1 MIRLIDPIYIC
12 NCFFSSDFVTFFIFH
27 LFCWIILKLLKELKF
42 LNVVDAEDCK
52 KAQYFVLEYI
62 TNEQNKEITNH
73 HIIDIEK
80 YKKKLY
86 IYPVSEGIS
95 SPLRKLYK

>member
-1 MIRLIDPIYIC
+1 M
-12 NCFFSSDFVTFFIFH
+12 TFFIFH
-27 LFCWIILKLLKELKF
+27 LFCWIILKLKELKF
-42 LNVVDAEDCK
+42 EKVVDTAEDSK

-62 TNEQNKEITNH
+62 TNEQNKEIADH
-73 HIIDIEK
+73 HIVDVEK

-95 SPLRKLYK
+95 SSLRKLYT